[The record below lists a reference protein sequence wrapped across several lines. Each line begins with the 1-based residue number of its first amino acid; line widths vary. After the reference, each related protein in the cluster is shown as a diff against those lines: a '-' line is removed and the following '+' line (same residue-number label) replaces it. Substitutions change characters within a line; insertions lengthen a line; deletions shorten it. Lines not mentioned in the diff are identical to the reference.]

1 MTDTPKTL
9 TDCQT
14 DACFLH
20 GLLQG
25 LVILIDESQS
35 SASPASNAA
44 YALASEVVRKADQL
58 SSDLDRLERAE
69 RAAA

>member
-25 LVILIDESQS
+25 LVILIDESQA

-44 YALASEVVRKADQL
+44 YALASELVKKADRL
-58 SSDLDRLERAE
+58 SNDLDRLESNG

>member
-25 LVILIDESQS
+25 LVILIDESNPTG
-35 SASPASNAA
+35 SPASNAA
-44 YALASEVVRKADQL
+44 YALASEVVHKADQL
-58 SSDLDRLERAE
+58 SNDLDRLESKE
-69 RAAA
+69 RVAA

>member
-1 MTDTPKTL
+1 MPDTPKTL

-25 LVILIDESQS
+25 LVILIDESQA

-44 YALASEVVRKADQL
+44 YALASELVKKADRL
-58 SSDLDRLERAE
+58 SNDLDRLESNG